1 MIIHDDGDDGDDDA
15 TDDERDGK
23 ILFCYKHHNII
34 YLSIQTN
41 FWNEYFVIQTHMQ
54 TS

>member
-1 MIIHDDGDDGDDDA
+1 MIIHDDGDDDDDA
-15 TDDERDGK
+15 TDDERDDK

-41 FWNEYFVIQTHMQ
+41 F
-54 TS
+54 